1 VSNAVSDLISPKT
14 RLEFR
19 EYFVST
25 SVARVDD
32 AFALAAIPLR
42 EHFDP
47 PCSGARRSRVE
58 QYYVSVDFANWRDVR
73 RVLVVYEHVLD
84 ELEHEVAHGEDPWK
98 QYAVKTLDSL
108 LRCVRRDGF
117 HWVDGHLVPASKRSQ
132 LRDLHDA
139 ITAANA
145 PELAQQ
151 LSRLRRAV
159 DEDSALAIGTP
170 KEMLETTCKTILED
184 QGVSFDSGSDLP
196 ELLKATRSTLKL
208 LPDDIPQA
216 ARGASTIK
224 RLLSS
229 LGQIGSGLAE
239 LRNLY
244 GSGHGRPA
252 RAKGLSARH
261 ARLAVGAVAT
271 LVQFLFD
278 THRERKADS
287 HGTSPS

>member
-1 VSNAVSDLISPKT
+1 MSNEIISPKT

-32 AFALAAIPLR
+32 AFALAGIPLR
-42 EHFDP
+42 ADFDP

-58 QYYVSVDFANWRDVR
+58 QYYISVNFSRWADAR

-84 ELEHEVAHGEDPWK
+84 ELEHQVAHGDDYSKE
-98 QYAVKTLDSL
+98 YATKTLDSL

-117 HWVDGHLVPASKRSQ
+117 HWVDGHLVPAAKKTQ

-139 ITAANA
+139 ITAVNA
-145 PELAQQ
+145 PELARQ
-151 LSRLRRAV
+151 LVRLRDAV
-159 DEDSALAIGTP
+159 DEDPGLAIGTA
-170 KEMLETTCKTILED
+170 KEMIETACKTILED
-184 QGVSFDSGSDLP
+184 QGVSFDAGSDLP
-196 ELLKATRSTLKL
+196 ELLKATRKELKL

-216 ARGASTIK
+216 VRGAATIK

-229 LGQIGSGLAE
+229 LGQLGYGLAE

-244 GSGHGRPA
+244 GSGHGRSA
-252 RAKGLSARH
+252 RAKGLSTRH

-278 THRERKADS
+278 THQERKAHS
-287 HGTSPS
+287 RGMSQ

>member
-1 VSNAVSDLISPKT
+1 MSSDLISPKT

-19 EYFVST
+19 EYFVNT
-25 SVARVDD
+25 TVARVDD

-42 EHFDP
+42 EDFDP

-98 QYAVKTLDSL
+98 QHAAKTLDSL

-117 HWVDGHLVPASKRSQ
+117 HWIDGHLVPASKRSQ
-132 LRDLHDA
+132 LRDLQDA
-139 ITAANA
+139 ITAVNA

-159 DEDSALAIGTP
+159 DEDPALAIGTA

-184 QGVSFDSGSDLP
+184 QGVSFDTGSALP
-196 ELLKATRSTLKL
+196 ELLKTTRSTLRL

-261 ARLAVGAVAT
+261 ARFAVGAVAT

-287 HGTSPS
+287 HGTSPG